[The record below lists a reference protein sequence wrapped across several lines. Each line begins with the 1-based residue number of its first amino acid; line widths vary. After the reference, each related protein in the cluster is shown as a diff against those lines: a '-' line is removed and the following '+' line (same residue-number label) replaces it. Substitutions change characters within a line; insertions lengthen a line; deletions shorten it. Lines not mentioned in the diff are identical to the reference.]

1 MDAIE
6 KYLVVPFIAVIGIYI
21 VGVTIE
27 SLFHIPQAAAML
39 FSAVGGI
46 CFVARLYTADNGN

>member
-1 MDAIE
+1 MDAID
-6 KYLVVPFIAVIGIYI
+6 KYIKVPFIAVVGIYV
-21 VGVTIE
+21 VGFTIE
-27 SLFHIPQAAAML
+27 NLFHIPQAAAML